1 MFLSTCLNATQSF
14 KYEYVLNGNVR
25 YIIDKMTRLGKRGAS
40 SVVLLVAL
48 ITFIGITAF
57 AGYMILS
64 KGQLG
69 GVSSIT
75 IEAEAMRF
83 NPNLASANSSALTFH
98 GNGYASKEVKLP
110 KGWAGRNI
118 MITMTAR
125 ADSGTEELNV
135 APHRKNHT
143 LILPVG
149 ITSDD
154 VLRGDLNIDPN
165 ATLKIDWLIQAR
177 TGVSRHAIDTA
188 NYSELV
194 NYLIKKNGQIG
205 QDMYHEEEALVTIY
219 RLVEIKASKNNFTFV
234 YEGNRT
240 VDRKWP
246 IVGFSV
252 NNVKMDYTVVHS
264 DKWTDFQFP
273 PILFDGDTHTIGL
286 WLTNY
291 ENKTLYIDRIKIRP
305 Q

>member
-1 MFLSTCLNATQSF
+1 M
-14 KYEYVLNGNVR
+14 G
-25 YIIDKMTRLGKRGAS
+25 YIIARISGLGKRGAS
-40 SVVLLVAL
+40 SVVILVAL
-48 ITFIGITAF
+48 VVLIAVTAF
-57 AGYMILS
+57 SGYMILS

-75 IEAEAMRF
+75 IEAEDMRF
-83 NPNLASANSSALTFH
+83 NPNLVSANSSALTFH

-110 KGWAGRNI
+110 KSWARRNI
-118 MITMTAR
+118 GVTMTAR
-125 ADSGTEELNV
+125 ADPGTQELNV

-143 LILPVG
+143 LILPEG

-154 VLRGDLNIDPN
+154 VLRGDLDMDPN
-165 ATLKIDWLIQAR
+165 ATLKIAWLVEAR
-177 TGVSRHAIDTA
+177 TGVHRYTVDTA
-188 NYSELV
+188 NYSEMV
-194 NYLIKKNGQIG
+194 TYLKNKNAQIG
-205 QDMYHEEEALVTIY
+205 KDEYHEEESLITIY
-219 RLVEIKASKNNFTFV
+219 RLVEIKASKHNFTFV

-246 IVGFSV
+246 IVGFAV
-252 NNVKMDYTVVHS
+252 NNVKQDYTVVHS

-273 PILFDGDTHTIGL
+273 PIILEGDTHIIGL

-291 ENKTLYIDRIKIRP
+291 ENKTLYIDRLTIRP